1 MPFFLWRMRCFYSY
15 GIISIS
21 FWKHWFAPVQNSGA
35 VYSVWA
41 SNLKTIALMREDS
54 FLDCTAVIPYIIIR
68 HFQTFVS
75 HYSAFCLHWLIPF
88 LCVFSFLFFSPLVVL
103 DLCDHSESQPVPSGT
118 TNPPAITVTV
128 CLYFSSKAVLRSPI
142 TKYFTP
148 ELVCVSPSGRTNVAF
163 RVNFETKV

>member
-1 MPFFLWRMRCFYSY
+1 M
-15 GIISIS
+15 
-21 FWKHWFAPVQNSGA
+21 
-35 VYSVWA
+35 
-41 SNLKTIALMREDS
+41 KTIALMREDS

-68 HFQTFVS
+68 HFQTFCFTL
-75 HYSAFCLHWLIPF
+75 FCLLSPLANTTF
-88 LCVFSFLFFSPLVVL
+88 VCVFFSFFFSPLVVL

-128 CLYFSSKAVLRSPI
+128 CLYFSSKAVLHSPI